1 MTYKFLIAASLSLGL
16 ATGAVA
22 QTAPQTGT
30 DPAAAGSSTSTS
42 SGLPMGWDGAIG
54 DAFFSDQEAGT
65 LRSEQEV
72 RANWDTLTSDQ
83 QARVRSHCASVDT
96 ASNATTTPG
105 ANSDVT
111 GSTGATGSTSGQGAS
126 GTSLPSPKM
135 DHTASIQ
142 QACGWIKQ

>member
-1 MTYKFLIAASLSLGL
+1 MSCKFLIAASLSLGL

-30 DPAAAGSSTSTS
+30 DPAAAGTGASTS

-65 LRSEQEV
+65 LRSETEV
-72 RANWDTLTSDQ
+72 RSNWDTLTSDQ
-83 QARVRSHCASVDT
+83 QARVRSHCVSVDT
-96 ASNATTTPG
+96 ASSATTPG
-105 ANSDVT
+105 ASSEVT
-111 GSTGATGSTSGQGAS
+111 GSTGSAGGQAPA
-126 GTSLPSPKM
+126 GTALPTAKS

-142 QACGWIKQ
+142 QACGWIKE

>member
-1 MTYKFLIAASLSLGL
+1 MSCKFLIAASLSLGL

-30 DPAAAGSSTSTS
+30 DPAAAGTSTSTS

-54 DAFFSDQEAGT
+54 DAFFSDPQTGT
-65 LRSEQEV
+65 LRPETEV
-72 RANWDTLTSDQ
+72 RSNWDTLTSDQ

-96 ASNATTTPG
+96 ASSATTTPG
-105 ANSDVT
+105 AGSDVT
-111 GSTGATGSTSGQGAS
+111 GSTGSAGGQAPA
-126 GTSLPSPKM
+126 GTALPTAKS

-142 QACGWIKQ
+142 QACGWIKE

>member
-1 MTYKFLIAASLSLGL
+1 MSCKFLIAASLSLGL

-30 DPAAAGSSTSTS
+30 DPAAAGTGASTS

-65 LRSEQEV
+65 LRSETEV
-72 RANWDTLTSDQ
+72 RSNWDTLTSDQ

-96 ASNATTTPG
+96 ASSATITPG
-105 ANSDVT
+105 AGSDVT
-111 GSTGATGSTSGQGAS
+111 GSTGSAGSKAPA
-126 GTSLPSPKM
+126 GTALPTAKS

-142 QACGWIKQ
+142 QACGWIKE

>member
-1 MTYKFLIAASLSLGL
+1 MSCKFLIAASLSLGL

-30 DPAAAGSSTSTS
+30 DPAAAGTSTS

-54 DAFFSDQEAGT
+54 DAFFSDPQTGT
-65 LRSEQEV
+65 LRPETEV
-72 RANWDTLTSDQ
+72 RSNWDTLTSDQ

-96 ASNATTTPG
+96 ASSATTTPG
-105 ANSDVT
+105 AGSDVT
-111 GSTGATGSTSGQGAS
+111 GSTGSAGGQAPA
-126 GTSLPSPKM
+126 GTALPTAKS

-142 QACGWIKQ
+142 QACGWIKE